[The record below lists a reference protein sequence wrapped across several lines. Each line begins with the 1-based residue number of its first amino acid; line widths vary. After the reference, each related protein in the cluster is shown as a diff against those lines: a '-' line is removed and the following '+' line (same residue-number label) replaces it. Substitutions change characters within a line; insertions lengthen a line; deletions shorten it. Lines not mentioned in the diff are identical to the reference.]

1 MLLSQSAH
9 VFYIHGR
16 VHEIKYYEALYKC
29 VEVYAFT
36 LVVGLCNHLFTCID
50 FFIFIISK
58 VITDIWNLC
67 SPCFHIFRWECHLM
81 MNWFCCLL
89 YHVDICQFWSILNLH
104 CILMDFPHMTAFIY
118 CGTCENEQKTAI
130 ETAQFHT
137 TLLVFAWLLHITPHI
152 FPWKYVHFLKSYY
165 FSLGHP
171 H

>member
-1 MLLSQSAH
+1 
-9 VFYIHGR
+9 
-16 VHEIKYYEALYKC
+16 

-104 CILMDFPHMTAFIY
+104 CILMDFPMWLHSFIV
-118 CGTCENEQKTAI
+118 ELVRMNRKQPSR
-130 ETAQFHT
+130 QHNF
-137 TLLVFAWLLHITPHI
+137 TLLFWSLHDCYISLPTFSHENMFI
-152 FPWKYVHFLKSYY
+152 F
-165 FSLGHP
+165 
-171 H
+171 